1 MFDENTPAEF
11 QIFISNY
18 LLESFAG
25 AFLEKKTLNFELLAT
40 KLNNPVASLDTNT
53 FEGVFPFLTSKF
65 GKNVPTDL
73 ILKIKKIYAVQTFD
87 DNSTVNDVLY

>member
-18 LLESFAG
+18 VIESFAG
-25 AFLEKKTLNFELLAT
+25 AFLEKKPLGFDLLAQ
-40 KLNNPVASLDTNT
+40 KLNNPVATFETNT

-73 ILKIKKIYAVQTFD
+73 ILKIKKIYAVQTSD
-87 DNSTVNDVLY
+87 DNSTFENG